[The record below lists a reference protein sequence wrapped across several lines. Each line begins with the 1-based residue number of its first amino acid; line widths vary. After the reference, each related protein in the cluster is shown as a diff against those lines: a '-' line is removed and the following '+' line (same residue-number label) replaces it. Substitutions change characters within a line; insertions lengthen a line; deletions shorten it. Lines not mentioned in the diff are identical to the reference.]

1 MTDPVSVSEAAGVLG
16 LSPARVRALAARGQL
31 PAAKI
36 GGHWLIDRAAVEAR
50 RRRKGAG
57 GRPFSPRNAWALL
70 ALASGKD
77 IEGIGPSVRSRL
89 RRALALEGLEELGP
103 RLARRAEARS
113 FVAHLGEIPYL
124 LEDPEL
130 ARAGISAAGEHGLDL
145 VAGQEA
151 DGYLCAGR
159 LRKFAAAH
167 ALSPVGSAGNVTLRL
182 VPDESWRFLADESI
196 APLAAVALDLTED
209 PDPRLARV
217 GREAL
222 RDLDRRRRRDRRTGR
237 RPMQA

>member
-1 MTDPVSVSEAAGVLG
+1 MTDPVSVSEAAGILG
-16 LSPARVRALAARGQL
+16 LSPARVRVLAAHGRL

-36 GGHWLIDRAAVEAR
+36 GGHWLIDRAVVEAR

-70 ALASGKD
+70 ALASGRD
-77 IEGIGPSVRSRL
+77 VEGIDPSVRSRL
-89 RRALALEGLEELGP
+89 RRALALEGLDELGP
-103 RLARRAEARS
+103 RLARRAEARP
-113 FVAHLGEIPYL
+113 FVAHLGEIPHL
-124 LEDPEL
+124 LEDPGL
-130 ARAGISAAGEHGLDL
+130 IRSGISAAGEHGLDL

-151 DGYLCAGR
+151 DGYLCAGK
-159 LRKFAAAH
+159 LRKFVAAH

-182 VPDESWRFLADESI
+182 VPDESWSFLVGEPI

-217 GREAL
+217 GCEAL
-222 RDLDRRRRRDRRTGR
+222 RDLDGRHRRDRRTGR
-237 RPMQA
+237 QPIQA